1 MCGIAGQVGLDDFDA
16 ERLTEVYED
25 MKYVLRRRGP
35 DQSGVYIDR
44 GTALIHTRLCVID
57 VENGRQPMEF
67 REGPR
72 KFVLVYNGEL
82 YNTDEL
88 REELTSLG
96 HNLTTRSDTE
106 ILGRAYMQWGE
117 DVVEHL
123 NGIFAFAVWEE
134 YTRRLFLARDRI
146 GVKPLFYALRGGTII
161 FASEIK
167 ALLRHPMLRAS
178 ADETTIAELILLGPG
193 HTPGSGVFRGIYELE
208 GGMCATYTQRG
219 FSKRRYWELTD
230 GETDDTYEQA
240 VEKVRA
246 LVVDAVQRQLV
257 SDVPVCTF
265 LSGGLDSSAIS
276 SIADGYMRSSGE
288 RLRTFSVGY
297 RDNEKYF
304 KAGVFQP
311 NSDSDYIGYM
321 NDALA
326 AEHFDVTLDNE
337 ELADALYEAV
347 DARDL
352 PGMADVDASL
362 LLFCREIKKHATV
375 ALSGECADEIFGG
388 YPWYTD
394 REVRSRS
401 GFPWARSDELRAS
414 FLRPEFTQTLDV
426 ERYAMCRYDDTVRNS
441 HVLPSRGADERRMR
455 EMVNLNF
462 KWFMQT
468 LLTRK
473 DAMSMYSGLEVRVP
487 FCDHRIAEYL
497 YTLPWEYK
505 NRGGVEKG
513 LLRDA
518 VSDLLPRE
526 ILERKKS
533 PYPKTHNPRYLA
545 IVSERLRAVLSDGNS
560 PLLDV
565 VRREALE
572 ALLDSRENTPWYG
585 QLMTTPQT
593 IAYFLQFNYWLTK
606 YHVDI
611 LV

>member
-1 MCGIAGQVGLDDFDA
+1 MCGIAGQVGMDDFNA
-16 ERLTEVYED
+16 ERFRDVYED
-25 MKYVLRRRGP
+25 MQYVLRRRGP
-35 DQSGVYIDR
+35 DQAGLYVD
-44 GTALIHTRLCVID
+44 GGAALVHTRLCVID
-57 VENGRQPMEF
+57 AENGRQPMEF
-67 REGPR
+67 KAGAR
-72 KFVLVYNGEL
+72 KYVLVYNGEL

-88 REELTSLG
+88 RGVLAALG
-96 HNLTTRSDTE
+96 HKFITRSDTE
-106 ILGRAYMQWGE
+106 VLGRAYMQWGE
-117 DVVEHL
+117 AAVERL
-123 NGIFAFAVWEE
+123 NGIYAFAVWEE
-134 YTRRLFLARDRI
+134 HSRKLFLARDRI

-167 ALLRHPMLRAS
+167 ALLRHPMVRAL
-178 ADETTIAELILLGPG
+178 ADEGTIAELVLLGPG
-193 HTPGSGVFRGIYELE
+193 HTPGSGVFRGICELE

-219 FSKRRYWELTD
+219 LVKRRYWELID
-230 GETDDTYEQA
+230 RETDDTYEQA
-240 VEKVRA
+240 AEKVRA
-246 LVVDAVQRQLV
+246 LVVDAVRRQLV

-276 SIADGYMRSSGE
+276 SIADSCMASTGG

-304 KAGVFQP
+304 TAGEFQP

-347 DARDL
+347 NARDL

-362 LLFCREIKKHATV
+362 LLFCREVKKRATV

-394 REVRSRS
+394 REIRSRA

-414 FLRPEFTQTLDV
+414 FLRPEFAHALNTD
-426 ERYAMCRYDDTVRNS
+426 EYIARRYEDTIRRSN
-441 HVLPSRGADERRMR
+441 VLPSRGADERRTR

-497 YTLPWEYK
+497 YALPWEYK

-518 VSDLLPRE
+518 VSDILPRE

-545 IVSERLRAVLSDGNS
+545 IVAQRLRDVLSDGNC
-560 PLLDV
+560 PLLTV
-565 VRREALE
+565 VRRGALE
-572 ALLDSRENTPWYG
+572 KLLDSRENTPWYG

-593 IAYFLQFNYWLTK
+593 IAYFLQLNYWMAK
-606 YHVDI
+606 YRVD
-611 LV
+611 VV